1 MPHTS
6 GVQLPGR
13 RRVGEQSVERRG
25 QLALRPEV
33 LDRSD
38 DLDAMIEVPRHQ
50 IGAAEVEAAALACF
64 KMEDAAVLE
73 EPAEHAP
80 YADAVAQAGQAWT
93 EGAHATHE
101 QVDPSTR
108 LGCRIELVDDLDVG
122 QAVDLDPDPGLVPV
136 SGGLGDVANLFDQ
149 ALTKRGRCDEQLPKA
164 RRPAEPGQVVEEVG
178 APISSSA
185 VKRPKSS

>member
-1 MPHTS
+1 M
-6 GVQLPGR
+6 
-13 RRVGEQSVERRG
+13 
-25 QLALRPEV
+25 
-33 LDRSD
+33 
-38 DLDAMIEVPRHQ
+38 
-50 IGAAEVEAAALACF
+50 
-64 KMEDAAVLE
+64 LE

-136 SGGLGDVANLFDQ
+136 TVAAAIGLDLGGGVVTAQRVSQSLAGRRLVVV
-149 ALTKRGRCDEQLPKA
+149 LTLA
-164 RRPAEPGQVVEEVG
+164 
-178 APISSSA
+178 ST
-185 VKRPKSS
+185 